1 MILDLQ
7 VIIVMLRNVSNK
19 SLSTNKSMKKKQ
31 SFLENLKP
39 TISEISKY
47 IPGKSDESKEIIK
60 LSSNESPFI
69 LSKNIIAKIVK
80 QLINANRYPDG
91 DCKILKKSIAKRFKL
106 NEKNIICG
114 NGSDDILSLI
124 SIAFSRENCEIICS
138 ENGFLYYP
146 IVAKASG
153 AKVVFAK
160 MENFEINLNN
170 IRKKITKNTRIIFF
184 ANPNNPTGSILLK
197 EQLLEFLEKVSDNI
211 IVVIDGAYS
220 EYINNRQFSDGTDL
234 IRKFPNVIVTRTFS
248 KIFALAGFR
257 LGWGY
262 ASKNVIE
269 IMEKI
274 RGPFNVNLVAQISA
288 AKILEDNKFFDKS
301 VQHNNKWRNKM
312 SDSLNKMGL
321 IVYPSHANFLFI
333 KTEFQKITA
342 KKICKE
348 LKNFKIY
355 IRDLDSYGLKNH
367 FRVSIGK
374 EKENKF
380 FLKKIQDIINKNN

>member
-124 SIAFSRENCEIICS
+124 GTAFSRENCEIICS

-146 IVAKASG
+146 IVAQSSG
-153 AKVVFAK
+153 AKVILAE
-160 MENFEINLNN
+160 MENFEISLNN
-170 IRKKITKNTRIIFF
+170 IRKKITKSTRIIFF

-197 EQLLEFLEKVSDNI
+197 NKLLEFLKKIPDNI

-220 EYINNRQFSDGTDL
+220 EYINNKKFSDGTDL
-234 IRKFPNVIVTRTFS
+234 ISKFPNVIITRTFS

-262 ASKNVIE
+262 ASKKVIE
-269 IMEKI
+269 ILEKI

-288 AKILEDNKFFDKS
+288 AKILEDKKFFKKS
-301 VQHNNKWRNKM
+301 IEHNNKWINTM
-312 SDSLNKMGL
+312 SASLSEMGL
-321 IVYPSHANFLFI
+321 IVYPSHANFLFV
-333 KTEFQKITA
+333 KTKFQKITA
-342 KKICKE
+342 KKISEE
-348 LKNFKIY
+348 LKKFKIY

-367 FRVSIGK
+367 FRVSVGN
-374 EKENKF
+374 ETENKF
-380 FLKKIQDIINKNN
+380 FLKKIKDIINKNN

>member
-1 MILDLQ
+1 
-7 VIIVMLRNVSNK
+7 
-19 SLSTNKSMKKKQ
+19 MKKKQ
-31 SFLENLKP
+31 TFLENLKP

-47 IPGKSDESKEIIK
+47 IPGKSDKSKKIIK
-60 LSSNESPFI
+60 LSSNESPFV
-69 LSKNIIAKIVK
+69 LSKNIISKIVK
-80 QLINANRYPDG
+80 QLTNANRYPDG
-91 DCKILKKSIAKRFKL
+91 DCQILKKSIAKRFKL

-234 IRKFPNVIVTRTFS
+234 IRRFPNVIVTRTFS